1 MASDYVRGEMDIADQ
16 KSTFDG
22 FIAVSVWGSLLTVIS
37 VLSSRLPLRSTLTG
51 WPR

>member
-22 FIAVSVWGSLLTVIS
+22 FIAVSGWVW
-37 VLSSRLPLRSTLTG
+37 RSA
-51 WPR
+51 